1 MTNILDP
8 KTQKT
13 TRKFDLEARLL
24 RFSKEVRLFLK
35 QIPRT
40 RSNIED
46 VPQLIRSSGAV
57 GANYIEAN
65 EYLGKKDLLMR
76 IKIAKKEAK
85 ETQYWLNLI
94 DANDNQDTEEHKMRL
109 LREVDEII
117 RILGSI
123 YVKISKSP

>member
-1 MTNILDP
+1 MDS
-8 KTQKT
+8 KAQKT
-13 TRKFDLEARLL
+13 ASRRFDLEERLL
-24 RFSKEVRLFLK
+24 KFSKEVRLFLK

-46 VPQLIRSSGAV
+46 VPQLVRSSGSI

-85 ETQYWLNLI
+85 ESQYWLNLI
-94 DANDNQDTEEHKMRL
+94 DTNDNPDVEE
-109 LREVDEII
+109 LRTKLIKEADEIV
-117 RILGSI
+117 RILASI
-123 YVKISKSP
+123 YIKISKAP